1 MSHWDIVLFAIAIY
15 VAITA
20 LVNLMRQRRVNLE
33 NQLRQQFEKERQE
46 AQRRQEALDRKAQE
60 QEKQQQFEDYI
71 RRKQKEAA

>member
-1 MSHWDIVLFAIAIY
+1 MSRWDIVLFAIASY
-15 VAITA
+15 VAIVA
-20 LVNLMRQRRVNLE
+20 LVNLMRQRRVSLE
-33 NQLRQQFEKERQE
+33 NQLRQQFEKERLE